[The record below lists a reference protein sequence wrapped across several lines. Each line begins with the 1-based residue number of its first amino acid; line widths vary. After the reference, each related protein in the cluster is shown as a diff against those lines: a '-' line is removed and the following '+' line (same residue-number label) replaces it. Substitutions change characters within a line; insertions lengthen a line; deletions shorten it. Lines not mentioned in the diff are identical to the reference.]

1 LISSLSSSGG
11 QIFAYIKN
19 ENVLDINLER
29 ETDDGAIYIH
39 TSRPGVSQVAG
50 PGHEKRSVNQG
61 SLPAAFLFRFF

>member
-1 LISSLSSSGG
+1 VSLELIGANAAL

-39 TSRPGVSQVAG
+39 TSRPGISQVGG
-50 PGHEKRSVNQG
+50 PGHEKR
-61 SLPAAFLFRFF
+61 